1 MSLYEKSIE
10 QGQVPIEDMSLHFT
24 YWDTIRELCLKV
36 IDGMTPEEAAE
47 EYNQIQAAQIE
58 ENGP

>member
-1 MSLYEKSIE
+1 MSLS
-10 QGQVPIEDMSLHFT
+10 FT

-58 ENGP
+58 ENLS